1 MRTEGFAPIAGADA
15 RVLILGTLPGQA
27 SLAKNEYYGQPRNA
41 FWPIMGDLF
50 GARPELPYAQRQ
62 RCIVEA
68 GLALWDVCAAAHRP
82 GSLDA
87 SIAPASVVAND
98 FEGFLH
104 AHRSLKLICFN
115 GAKAELLYRRLV
127 LPRLPTERA
136 LRHETLPS
144 TSPAHAAMPYAEKL
158 RRWSLALATASGS
171 GPAAT

>member
-1 MRTEGFAPIAGADA
+1 MRTEGFAPIAGPDA

-50 GARPELPYAQRQ
+50 GARPELPYAQRR
-62 RCIVEA
+62 RCMVAA

-87 SIAPASVVAND
+87 SIARASVVAND
-98 FEGFLH
+98 FENFLD

-127 LPRLPTERA
+127 LPRLPA
-136 LRHETLPS
+136 DPPLRHETLPS
-144 TSPAHAAMPYAEKL
+144 TSPAHASMPYAEKL
-158 RRWSLALATASGS
+158 RRWSLALRDCVG
-171 GPAAT
+171 